1 MSEKTQS
8 EEFDEEDEVEESAGA
23 GDELDIEHLIDDLD
37 KRKRGAPK
45 AGEPAWRRLERLR
58 EEKMTAEL
66 LSDFNDYE
74 IEGMPETNSGARRS
88 TRPGGKR
95 R

>member
-8 EEFDEEDEVEESAGA
+8 EEFDDEDEAEESAGA

-58 EEKMTAEL
+58 EEKLTAEL

-74 IEGMPETNSGARRS
+74 IDGPSDGEGGTRRGAKPARR
-88 TRPGGKR
+88 R
-95 R
+95 

>member
-8 EEFDEEDEVEESAGA
+8 EEFDEEDEAEEAVGA
-23 GDELDIEHLIDDLD
+23 GDELDIEHLIEDLD
-37 KRKRGAPK
+37 KRKRGAPRT
-45 AGEPAWRRLERLR
+45 GEPAWRRLERLR
-58 EEKMTAEL
+58 EERLTAEL

-74 IEGMPETNSGARRS
+74 IDGA
-88 TRPGGKR
+88 PGASPKGKPGSKR

>member
-8 EEFDEEDEVEESAGA
+8 EEFDEEDEAEESVGT
-23 GDELDIEHLIDDLD
+23 GDELDIEHLIEDLD

-58 EEKMTAEL
+58 EERLTAEL

-74 IEGMPETNSGARRS
+74 IEGAPDEGGRKGK
-88 TRPGGKR
+88 PGSKR

>member
-8 EEFDEEDEVEESAGA
+8 EEFDEEDEAEEAVGA
-23 GDELDIEHLIDDLD
+23 GDELDIEHLIEDLD

-58 EEKMTAEL
+58 EEKLTAEL
-66 LSDFNDYE
+66 LSDFDDYE
-74 IEGMPETNSGARRS
+74 IGMGPENHGVPKRGR
-88 TRPGGKR
+88 KR

>member
-8 EEFDEEDEVEESAGA
+8 EEFDEEDEAEESVGT
-23 GDELDIEHLIDDLD
+23 GDELDIEHLIEDLD
-37 KRKRGAPK
+37 KRKRGAQK
-45 AGEPAWRRLERLR
+45 VGEPAWRRLERLR
-58 EEKMTAEL
+58 EEKLTAEL

-74 IEGMPETNSGARRS
+74 IDGVPDGAGRRGK
-88 TRPGGKR
+88 PVGKR

>member
-8 EEFDEEDEVEESAGA
+8 EEFDEEDEAEESVGT
-23 GDELDIEHLIDDLD
+23 GDELDIEHLIEDLD

-45 AGEPAWRRLERLR
+45 VGEPAWRRLERLR
-58 EEKMTAEL
+58 EERLTAEL

-74 IEGMPETNSGARRS
+74 IDGAPDEDGRKGK
-88 TRPGGKR
+88 PGGKR

>member
-8 EEFDEEDEVEESAGA
+8 EEFEEEDEPEESSGA

-74 IEGMPETNSGARRS
+74 IEGVPDGTGRAVRGAK
-88 TRPGGKR
+88 PGSKR